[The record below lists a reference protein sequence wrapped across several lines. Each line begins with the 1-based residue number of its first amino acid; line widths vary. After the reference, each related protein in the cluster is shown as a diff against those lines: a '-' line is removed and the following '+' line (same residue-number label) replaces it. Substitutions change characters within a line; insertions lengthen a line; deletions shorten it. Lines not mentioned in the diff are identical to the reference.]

1 MDEKAEEEELMK
13 KFELMKSGPKDD
25 PTEAIVVIFD
35 TSGSMKSSFSNDKLI
50 SRMGA
55 VNGFFS
61 AFADKTLAFEYN
73 HLVKLVCFASSIVDK
88 CDFMDDFNKF
98 I

>member
-1 MDEKAEEEELMK
+1 MK
-13 KFELMKSGPKDD
+13 YFELMKSNPKSD

-35 TSGSMKSSFSNDKLI
+35 TSGSMKGSFFSDKLI

-73 HLVKLVCFASSIVDK
+73 HLVKLVCFASTIEDK
-88 CDFMDDFNKF
+88 CEFMDDFNKF

>member
-1 MDEKAEEEELMK
+1 
-13 KFELMKSGPKDD
+13 MKSGPKSD

-35 TSGSMKSSFSNDKLI
+35 TSGSMNSSFSNDKLI

-73 HLVKLVCFASSIVDK
+73 HLVKLVCFDSTIEDK
-88 CDFMDDFNKF
+88 CVFTDDFEVF